1 MNRPMFPHTIDSTI
15 LAAFRSCPQKAFR
28 TYVQHWKPTNESV
41 HLVAGGAFAKGIEV
55 ARRAYFEGEASI
67 PSIFYDPGTLES
79 EWQETRRVEW
89 EVKECEKGDQSVAEA
104 LGVNALIAHYGDF
117 ECPPDSAKSLERT
130 AGALEFYFA
139 NYPLGMDGTNPI
151 MLPNGKRGIEFS
163 FAHPLPVKHPVT
175 GMPLL
180 YTGRSDMLAEFAG
193 GRYGFD
199 EKTTSQLGASWPRQW
214 EMRSQF
220 TGYMWA
226 AEQDNIQLDGFI
238 VRGISILKTKYD
250 TLQAITYRGD
260 WEVDRWIHQ
269 VERDLKRM
277 IECWEA
283 GWWDYNM
290 DSACGEYGGCSLMQI
305 CKSKDPETWLQA
317 NFEQRVW
324 DPLARKQ
331 VTVQEWEESWGH
343 NVIQIAQA

>member
-1 MNRPMFPHTIDSTI
+1 MTRPMFPHTIDSTI

-55 ARRAYFEGEASI
+55 ARRAFFEGEACV
-67 PSIFYDPGTLES
+67 PSIFYAPGTLES

-117 ECPPDSAKSLERT
+117 ECPAESAKSMERT

-139 NYPLGMDGTNPI
+139 NYPLGMDGTSPI
-151 MLPNGKRGIEFS
+151 LLPNGKRGIEFS
-163 FAHPLPVKHPVT
+163 FAHPLPVNHPET

-180 YTGRSDMLAEFAG
+180 YTGRSDMIAEFAG
-193 GRYGFD
+193 GTYIFD

-220 TGYMWA
+220 TGYAWA
-226 AEQDNIQLDGFI
+226 AEQDGIKVDGAI

-260 WEVDRWIHQ
+260 WEVDRWLTQ
-269 VERDLKRM
+269 VTRDLERM
-277 IECWEA
+277 KQCWEA

-305 CKSKDPETWLQA
+305 CKSKDPETWLNA

-343 NVIQIAQA
+343 KSIQLAQA